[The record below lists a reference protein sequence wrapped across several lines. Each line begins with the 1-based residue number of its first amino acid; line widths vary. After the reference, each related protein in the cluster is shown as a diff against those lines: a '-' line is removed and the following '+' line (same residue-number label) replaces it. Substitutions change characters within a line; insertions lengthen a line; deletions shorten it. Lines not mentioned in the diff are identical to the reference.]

1 MMRRL
6 PFPPAASLSA
16 TDVAVT
22 LSEKIIILK
31 YRFMRKITYFLS
43 LCLLLLMGSTTALA
57 DDYTVK
63 KLKSIEGSELT
74 SVDQIQDGKTYV
86 LMFTYRGVY
95 LQYNVLN
102 GNWNGANTLS
112 PDNKNSS
119 LAVVTFHQKK
129 VDGDENTYYT
139 LEAADG
145 YYFKNYSQ
153 GGQLGI
159 EASESP
165 ALFQVVSGGT
175 ETQGGAGNG
184 KTFFFIKPKDGTDMT
199 YMTLNT
205 SNVAIGFGKYG
216 YAQVALI
223 PVTTEGTVTNYE
235 VTFAL
240 KEGENTLSTSTSR
253 AWEGETADVS
263 AINNYS
269 TALFDLT
276 PNYVNTTVT
285 STNKNFTCTLTP
297 KADAPVVLSS
307 ADSRKWYSL
316 QTRKTQYNEG
326 QLVADG
332 NNVKCHG
339 AGFNVT
345 DIASYEQF
353 ENGLWSFEQSGGGV
367 KIYNKGKKQYLK
379 STGNAETNRVTFDAS
394 GTVFYMGSV
403 SNGTFNLNTGNAD
416 SYVGSHNDAV
426 VYLGGWKGQYIS
438 VWTDAKDHNSYKDP
452 GSTFTP
458 TSVDN
463 ADILAIG
470 KAAFGKTTP
479 ERSYT
484 ENGVLKKGC
493 YDAAA
498 KASVSEATTFAE
510 METRVKAAAA
520 NVSPEEG
527 AYYLIRNVNKG
538 GYGTET
544 ENYKKYLTTAEIT
557 CDTNGDVQASV
568 NGDLG
573 IKRLRGTS
581 AFVPRLWQFKK
592 TADGKYNLLNA
603 NTNSYVNVASML
615 TKDNQDQKDAYTIYT
630 TEDAF
635 GDGYNATNDSTTMFV
650 MSSSKSTGY
659 KLLNAANGY
668 NYDTFEG
675 VGTWYG
681 NADAGNYWQFIKVTE
696 VPLTIA
702 ANDYTTLCLP
712 FNVKLPENSAVKA
725 YYASAAA
732 GEVLKLEEITNG
744 IIPANE
750 GVILHN
756 TSEAEA
762 ANISL
767 AITTDEATLTTN
779 KLKGVTAK
787 REGYTKLNN
796 YVLAAKNGATAF
808 YKANFTAITANK
820 AYLPVANVQGV
831 QGVMMAFSFGDEVTG
846 IDNVNAA
853 APAAKKYYDLQGR
866 RVLYPA
872 KGIFVT
878 EDGQKVLFK

>member
-1 MMRRL
+1 
-6 PFPPAASLSA
+6 
-16 TDVAVT
+16 
-22 LSEKIIILK
+22 
-31 YRFMRKITYFLS
+31 MRKITYFLS

-63 KLKSIEGSELT
+63 KLKSIDESELT
-74 SVDQIQDGKTYV
+74 SVDQIKDGQKYV

-102 GNWNGANTLS
+102 GNWNGVNTLS
-112 PDNKNSS
+112 PDDNNSS
-119 LAVVTFHQKK
+119 LAVVTFHQKT
-129 VDGDENTYYT
+129 VEDDENTYYT
-139 LEAADG
+139 LEAANG
-145 YYFKNYSQ
+145 YYFKSYNQSDK
-153 GGQLGI
+153 LGI

-165 ALFQVVSGGT
+165 VLFQVVSGGT

-184 KTFFFIKPKDGTDMT
+184 KTFFYIKPKDGTEMT

-205 SNVAIGFGKYG
+205 TNVAIGYG
-216 YAQVALI
+216 NYGFAHVALI

-276 PNYVNTTVT
+276 HSYDNTTVS

-297 KADAPVVLSS
+297 KSNTPIELSS
-307 ADSRKWYSL
+307 ASNRKWYSL
-316 QTRKTQYNEG
+316 QTRKTQYDAG

-332 NNVKCHG
+332 DAVKCHG
-339 AGFNVT
+339 AGFNAT

-367 KIYNKGKKQYLK
+367 KIFNKGKQQYLK
-379 STGNAETNRVTFDAS
+379 STGNKEANRVTFDAS

-403 SNGTFNLNTGNAD
+403 SNGTFNLNTGNAN
-416 SYVGSHNDAV
+416 SYVGSHNSSV
-426 VYLGGWKGQYIS
+426 FYLGGWKGQYLS
-438 VWTDAKDHNSYKDP
+438 VWTDAPSYKDP

-463 ADILAIG
+463 AEILAIG
-470 KAAFGKTTP
+470 SAAFGKTTP

-484 ENGVLKKGC
+484 EDGVLKKGC
-493 YDAAA
+493 YDADA
-498 KASVSEATTFAE
+498 KALVSAATTFAE
-510 METRVKAAAA
+510 METRVNAAAA

-557 CDTNGDVQASV
+557 CDTNGDVQSSV

-603 NTNSYVNVASML
+603 NTNSYVSVASML

-650 MSSSKSTGY
+650 MSSSNSEGY

-668 NYDTFEG
+668 NDDTFEG

-681 NADAGNYWQFIKVTE
+681 NTDAGNYWQFIKVTG
-696 VPLTIA
+696 VPLNIA

-732 GEVLKLEEITNG
+732 GSVLKLEEITG
-744 IIPANE
+744 DIIPANQ
-750 GVILHN
+750 GVILQN
-756 TSEAEA
+756 TNESEA
-762 ANISL
+762 ANINL
-767 AITTDEATLTTN
+767 AITTDEVTTLTGN
-779 KLKGVTAK
+779 KLEGVTAK
-787 REGYTKLNN
+787 RAGYTAGTN
-796 YVLAAKNGATAF
+796 YVLAEKNGKVGF
-808 YKANFTAITANK
+808 YVANFTTIVANK
-820 AYLPVANVQGV
+820 AYLPQTNIQNA

-853 APAAKKYYDLQGR
+853 TATAKKYYDLQGR

-878 EDGQKVLFK
+878 EDGQKVLLK

>member
-1 MMRRL
+1 
-6 PFPPAASLSA
+6 
-16 TDVAVT
+16 
-22 LSEKIIILK
+22 
-31 YRFMRKITYFLS
+31 MRKITYFLS

-63 KLKSIEGSELT
+63 KLKSIDESELK
-74 SVDQIQDGKTYV
+74 SVDQIQDGQTYV

-139 LEAADG
+139 LEAANG
-145 YYFKNYSQ
+145 YYFKSYNQSDK
-153 GGQLGI
+153 LGI

-165 ALFQVVSGGT
+165 VLFQVVSGGT

-184 KTFFFIKPKDGTDMT
+184 KTYFFIKPKDGTDKT

-235 VTFAL
+235 VTSSL
-240 KEGENTLSTSTSR
+240 KEGENTLFTSTSR
-253 AWEGETADVS
+253 AWEGETVDVS

-276 PNYVNTTVT
+276 HSYENTTVS

-297 KADAPVVLSS
+297 KENAPIKLSS
-307 ADSRKWYSL
+307 ASNRKWYSL
-316 QTRKTQYNEG
+316 QTRKSVYDAG

-332 NNVKCHG
+332 DAVKCHE
-339 AGFNVT
+339 AGFNT
-345 DIASYEQF
+345 TAIASYEQF

-367 KIYNKGKKQYLK
+367 KIFNKGKRQYLK
-379 STGNAETNRVTFDAS
+379 STGNTEANRVTFDAS
-394 GTVFYMGSV
+394 GDATGTVFYMGSV
-403 SNGTFNLNTGNAD
+403 SDGTFNLNTGNAD
-416 SYVGSHNDAV
+416 SYVGSHNSSV
-426 VYLGGWKGQYIS
+426 STVNGWMGQYIS
-438 VWTDAKDHNSYKDP
+438 VWTDAWYHNSYKDP

-463 ADILAIG
+463 AEILAIG
-470 KAAFGKTTP
+470 SAAFGKTTP

-498 KASVSEATTFAE
+498 KASVSAATTFAE
-510 METRVKAAAA
+510 METSVNAAAA

-527 AYYLIRNVNKG
+527 AYYLIRNVSKG

-573 IKRLRGTS
+573 IKRLGGTS

-650 MSSSKSTGY
+650 MFSSKSTGY

-668 NYDTFEG
+668 NFDTFEG
-675 VGTWYG
+675 VGTWYS

-712 FNVKLPENSAVKA
+712 FNVKLPENSTVKA

-732 GEVLKLEEITNG
+732 GDVLKLTEITG

-750 GVILHN
+750 GVILQN
-756 TSEAEA
+756 TDAAEA
-762 ANISL
+762 VINL
-767 AITTDEATLTTN
+767 TITTDEATLN
-779 KLKGVTAK
+779 GNRLEGVTAK
-787 REGYTKLNN
+787 REGYTALNN
-796 YVLAAKNGATAF
+796 YVLAAKNGTTGF
-808 YKANFTAITANK
+808 YKAKFTAITANK
-820 AYLPVANVQGV
+820 AYLPVANVQNA

-846 IDNVNAA
+846 IDNVNTA

>member
-1 MMRRL
+1 
-6 PFPPAASLSA
+6 
-16 TDVAVT
+16 
-22 LSEKIIILK
+22 
-31 YRFMRKITYFLS
+31 MRKITYFLS

-63 KLKSIEGSELT
+63 KLKSIDESELT
-74 SVDQIQDGKTYV
+74 SVDQIQDGQTYV

-95 LQYNVLN
+95 LQYNALN
-102 GNWNGANTLS
+102 GNWNGINTLS
-112 PDNKNSS
+112 PDDNNSS
-119 LAVVTFHQKK
+119 LAVITFHKK
-129 VDGDENTYYT
+129 IVEGDDNTYYT
-139 LEAADG
+139 LEAANG

-153 GGQLGI
+153 SGQLGI

-175 ETQGGAGNG
+175 ENAPAAAGNG
-184 KTFFFIKPKDGTDMT
+184 KGKSIFFIKPKDGTDMT
-199 YMTLNT
+199 YLTLNT
-205 SNVAIGFGKYG
+205 TNVAIGYGKYG
-216 YAQVALI
+216 FADVALI

-235 VTFAL
+235 VTFSL
-240 KEGENTLSTSTSR
+240 KEGDNTLFTTTRR
-253 AWEGETADVS
+253 AWEGETADVP
-263 AINNYS
+263 AIIKYS

-276 PNYVNTTVT
+276 HSYQNTTVS
-285 STNKNFTCTLTP
+285 STNKNFICTLTP

-316 QTRKTQYNEG
+316 QTRKTQYNAG

-332 NNVKCHG
+332 DAVKCHD
-339 AGFNVT
+339 AGFNAT

-367 KIYNKGKKQYLK
+367 KIFNKGKRQYLK
-379 STGNAETNRVTFDAS
+379 STGGDTGNKATFDAT
-394 GTVFYMGSV
+394 GTVYYMGSE
-403 SNGTFNLNTGNAD
+403 SDGTFNLNLGTVN
-416 SYVGSHNDAV
+416 SYVGSHNDGSAAT
-426 VYLGGWKGQYIS
+426 GWKGKYLS
-438 VWTDAKDHNSYKDP
+438 AWTHASSHNDP

-463 ADILAIG
+463 AEILAIG
-470 KAAFGKTTP
+470 SAAFGKTTP

-498 KASVSEATTFAE
+498 KASVSAATTFAE
-510 METRVKAAAA
+510 METSVNAAAA

-573 IKRLRGTS
+573 IKRLGGTS

-615 TKDNQDQKDAYTIYT
+615 TKDDQDQKDAYTIYT

-635 GDGYNATNDSTTMFV
+635 GGGYNATNDSTTMFV
-650 MSSSKSTGY
+650 MSSLNSNGY
-659 KLLNAANGY
+659 KFLNAANGY
-668 NYDTFEG
+668 NDDTYEG
-675 VGTWYG
+675 VATWYD
-681 NADAGNYWQFIKVTE
+681 NTDAGNYWQFIKVTD
-696 VPLTIA
+696 VPLNIA

-712 FNVKLPENSAVKA
+712 FNVKLPENSTVKA

-732 GEVLKLEEITNG
+732 EKVLKLTEITDG
-744 IIPANE
+744 IIPAKE

-756 TSEAEA
+756 TGDAEA
-762 ANISL
+762 TINL
-767 AITTDEATLTTN
+767 TITTDGATSLDGN
-779 KLKGVTAK
+779 KLEGVTAK
-787 REGYTKLNN
+787 REGYTALSN
-796 YVLAAKNGATAF
+796 YVLADKNGIGF
-808 YKANFTAITANK
+808 YKAKFTAIAANK
-820 AYLPVANVQGV
+820 AYLPSENITNA

>member
-1 MMRRL
+1 
-6 PFPPAASLSA
+6 
-16 TDVAVT
+16 
-22 LSEKIIILK
+22 
-31 YRFMRKITYFLS
+31 MRKITYFLS

-63 KLKSIEGSELT
+63 KLKSIDGSELT
-74 SVDQIQDGKTYV
+74 SVDQIKNGQTYV
-86 LMFTYRGVY
+86 LLFTYRGVY

-139 LEAADG
+139 LEAANG
-145 YYFKNYSQ
+145 YYFKNYTQS
-153 GGQLGI
+153 GQLGI

-165 ALFQVVSGGT
+165 VLFQVVSGGT

-184 KTFFFIKPKDGTDMT
+184 KTFFYIKPKDGTEMT

-205 SNVAIGFGKYG
+205 SDVAIGFGNYG
-216 YAQVALI
+216 FAHVALI

-276 PNYVNTTVT
+276 HSYENTTVS
-285 STNKNFTCTLTP
+285 STNKNFSCTLTP
-297 KADAPVVLSS
+297 KSNTPIELSS
-307 ADSRKWYSL
+307 ANNRKWYSL
-316 QTRKTQYNEG
+316 QTRKSVYDAG

-332 NNVKCHG
+332 DAVKCHG
-339 AGFNVT
+339 AGFNAT
-345 DIASYEQF
+345 EIASYEQF

-367 KIYNKGKKQYLK
+367 KIYNKGKQQYLN
-379 STGNAETNRVTFDAS
+379 SPGPNTGDKATFDAT
-394 GTVFYMGSV
+394 GTVYYMGSE
-403 SNGTFNLNTGNAD
+403 SDGTFNLNTGTVN
-416 SYVGSHNDAV
+416 SYVGSHNSSV
-426 VYLGGWKGQYIS
+426 EISNRKYTGQYLS
-438 VWTDAKDHNSYKDP
+438 AWKDVSSHNDP

-458 TSVDN
+458 TSVE
-463 ADILAIG
+463 DILAIG
-470 KAAFGKTTP
+470 RAAFGKTP

-510 METRVKAAAA
+510 METSVNAAAA

-527 AYYLIRNVNKG
+527 VYYLIRNVNKG
-538 GYGTET
+538 AYGTNEGK
-544 ENYKKYLTTAEIT
+544 KKYLTTAEIT
-557 CDTNGDVQASV
+557 CDTNGNVQASV
-568 NGDLG
+568 NTVDGQTNLG
-573 IKRLRGTS
+573 IKRLGGTS

-592 TADGKYNLLNA
+592 TEDGKYNLLNA

-615 TKDNQDQKDAYTIYT
+615 TKDNQSQKDDYAIYT
-630 TEDAF
+630 TENAF
-635 GDGYNATNDSTTMFV
+635 GDGYDATNDKTTMFV
-650 MSSSKSTGY
+650 ISSSHSTGY
-659 KLLNAANGY
+659 KFLNAANGY
-668 NYDTFEG
+668 QQDTYEG
-675 VGTWYG
+675 VGTWYD
-681 NADAGNYWQFIKVTE
+681 NTDAGNYWQFIKVTE

-712 FNVKLPENSAVKA
+712 FNVKLPEGSAVKA

-732 GEVLKLEEITNG
+732 GDVLMLKEITG
-744 IIPANE
+744 DIIPAKQ
-750 GVILHN
+750 GVILQN
-756 TSEAEA
+756 TGAADAAINLTITAE
-762 ANISL
+762 
-767 AITTDEATLTTN
+767 EATLTDN
-779 KLKGVTAK
+779 KLEGVTAK
-787 REGYTKLNN
+787 REGYDALSN
-796 YVLAAKNGATAF
+796 YVLADKNDITGF
-808 YKANFTAITANK
+808 YKAKFTAIAANK
-820 AYLPVANVQGV
+820 AYLPVANVQNA

>member
-1 MMRRL
+1 
-6 PFPPAASLSA
+6 
-16 TDVAVT
+16 
-22 LSEKIIILK
+22 
-31 YRFMRKITYFLS
+31 MRKITYFLS

-63 KLKSIEGSELT
+63 KLKSIDESELK
-74 SVDQIQDGKTYV
+74 SVDQIRDGQKYV

-102 GNWNGANTLS
+102 GNWSGVNTLS
-112 PDNKNSS
+112 PDDKNSS

-139 LEAADG
+139 LEAANG
-145 YYFKNYSQ
+145 YYFKSYNQSDK
-153 GGQLGI
+153 LGI

-165 ALFQVVSGGT
+165 TLFQVVSGGT
-175 ETQGGAGNG
+175 ATQAGAGNG
-184 KTFFFIKPKDGTDMT
+184 KTYFFIKPKDGTDMT

-205 SNVAIGFGKYG
+205 TNVAIGFGKYG

-240 KEGENTLSTSTSR
+240 KEGDNTLSTSTSR

-276 PNYVNTTVT
+276 HSYENTTVS

-297 KADAPVVLSS
+297 KSNTPIELSS
-307 ADSRKWYSL
+307 ASNRKWYSL

-339 AGFNVT
+339 AGFNAT
-345 DIASYEQF
+345 NIASYEQF

-367 KIYNKGKKQYLK
+367 KIFNKGKRQYLN
-379 STGNAETNRVTFDAS
+379 SPGPNTGDKATFDAT
-394 GTVFYMGSV
+394 GTVYYMGSE
-403 SNGTFNLNTGNAD
+403 SDGTFNLNTGTVN
-416 SYVGSHNDAV
+416 SYVGSHNGSV
-426 VYLGGWKGQYIS
+426 FYLGGWKGQYLS
-438 VWTDAKDHNSYKDP
+438 AWTDASSHNDP

-458 TSVDN
+458 TSVD
-463 ADILAIG
+463 DTEILAIG
-470 KAAFGKTTP
+470 IAAFGKTTP

-493 YDAAA
+493 YDADA
-498 KASVSEATTFAE
+498 KALVSAATTFAE
-510 METRVKAAAA
+510 MEKRVNAAAA

-527 AYYLIRNVNKG
+527 VYYLIRNVNKG

-557 CDTNGDVQASV
+557 CDANGDVQSSV

-573 IKRLRGTS
+573 IKRLGGTS

-592 TADGKYNLLNA
+592 TEDGKYNLLNA

-615 TKDNQDQKDAYTIYT
+615 TKDNQSQKDDYAIYT
-630 TEDAF
+630 TENEF
-635 GDGYNATNDSTTMFV
+635 GDGYDATNDKTTMFV
-650 MSSSKSTGY
+650 ISSSHSTGY
-659 KLLNAANGY
+659 KFLNAANGY
-668 NYDTFEG
+668 RQDTYEG
-675 VGTWYG
+675 VGTWYD
-681 NADAGNYWQFIKVTE
+681 NTDAGNYWQFIKVTE
-696 VPLTIA
+696 IPLTIA

-712 FNVKLPENSAVKA
+712 FNVKLPEVSAVKA
-725 YYASAAA
+725 YYASQAA
-732 GEVLKLEEITNG
+732 GSVLKLEEITNG
-744 IIPANE
+744 VIPANQ
-750 GVILHN
+750 GVILQN
-756 TSEAEA
+756 TDAVE
-762 ANISL
+762 ANINL
-767 AITTDEATLTTN
+767 AITTDEVTTLTGN
-779 KLKGVTAK
+779 KLEGVTAK
-787 REGYTKLNN
+787 RAGYIAGTN
-796 YVLAAKNGATAF
+796 YVLAEKNGKVGF
-808 YKANFTAITANK
+808 YKANFTTIVANK
-820 AYLPVANVQGV
+820 AYLPQSKVQNA

-853 APAAKKYYDLQGR
+853 TATAKKYYDLQGR

-878 EDGQKVLFK
+878 EDGQKVLLK

>member
-1 MMRRL
+1 
-6 PFPPAASLSA
+6 
-16 TDVAVT
+16 
-22 LSEKIIILK
+22 
-31 YRFMRKITYFLS
+31 MRKITYFLS

-63 KLKSIEGSELT
+63 KLKSIDESELK
-74 SVDQIQDGKTYV
+74 SVDQIQDDQKYV

-102 GNWNGANTLS
+102 GNWSGVNTLS
-112 PDNKNSS
+112 PDDKNSS

-139 LEAADG
+139 LEAANG
-145 YYFKNYSQ
+145 YYFKSYNQSDK
-153 GGQLGI
+153 LGI

-165 ALFQVVSGGT
+165 TLFQVVSGGT
-175 ETQGGAGNG
+175 ATQAGAGNG
-184 KTFFFIKPKDGTDMT
+184 KTYFFIKPKDGTDMT

-205 SNVAIGFGKYG
+205 TNVAIGFGKYG

-276 PNYVNTTVT
+276 QNYDNSTVS

-297 KADAPVVLSS
+297 KENAPIELSS
-307 ADSRKWYSL
+307 ASNRKWYSL
-316 QTRKTQYNEG
+316 QTRKSVYDEG

-332 NNVKCHG
+332 DKVKCHG
-339 AGFNVT
+339 AGFNAT

-367 KIYNKGKKQYLK
+367 KIYNKGKQQYLK
-379 STGNAETNRVTFDAS
+379 STGKTETDRVTFDAS

-416 SYVGSHNDAV
+416 SYVGSHNGGSQAT
-426 VYLGGWKGQYIS
+426 GWKGLYIS

-463 ADILAIG
+463 GTILAIG
-470 KAAFGKTTP
+470 KTAFSKTP

-493 YDAAA
+493 YDADA
-498 KASVSEATTFAE
+498 KALVSAATTFAE
-510 METRVKAAAA
+510 METRVNAAAA

-538 GYGTET
+538 DYGTET

-557 CDTNGDVQASV
+557 CDTNGDVQSSV

-573 IKRLRGTS
+573 IKRLGGTS

-635 GDGYNATNDSTTMFV
+635 GDGYNATNDNTTMFV
-650 MSSSKSTGY
+650 MSSSNSTGY
-659 KLLNAANGY
+659 KFLNAANGY
-668 NYDTFEG
+668 NSDTYEG

-681 NADAGNYWQFIKVTE
+681 NADAGNYWQLIKVTT

-732 GEVLKLEEITNG
+732 GNVLKLTEITG
-744 IIPANE
+744 IIPANQ
-750 GVILHN
+750 GVILQN
-756 TSEAEA
+756 TNKSEV
-762 ANISL
+762 ANINL
-767 AITTDEATLTTN
+767 AITPEEATLTGGN
-779 KLKGVTAK
+779 QLRGVTAK
-787 REGYTKLNN
+787 REGYDVKSN
-796 YVLAAKNGATAF
+796 YVLADGNKGIGF
-808 YKANFTAITANK
+808 YKANFTSIAANK
-820 AYLPVANVQGV
+820 AYLPVANVQNA

>member
-1 MMRRL
+1 
-6 PFPPAASLSA
+6 
-16 TDVAVT
+16 
-22 LSEKIIILK
+22 
-31 YRFMRKITYFLS
+31 MRKITYFLS
-43 LCLLLLMGSTTALA
+43 LCLLLIMGSTTALA

-63 KLKSIEGSELT
+63 KLKSIDESELK
-74 SVDQIQDGKTYV
+74 SVDQIQDGHTYV

-102 GNWNGANTLS
+102 GNWSGVNTLS
-112 PDNKNSS
+112 PDDKNSS

-145 YYFKNYSQ
+145 YYFKSYNQSNK
-153 GGQLGI
+153 LGI

-165 ALFQVVSGGT
+165 TLFQVVSGGT
-175 ETQGGAGNG
+175 ATQAGAGNG
-184 KTFFFIKPKDGTDMT
+184 KTYFFIKPKDGTDMT

-205 SNVAIGFGKYG
+205 TNVAIGFGKYG

-223 PVTTEGTVTNYE
+223 PVTTDGTVTNYE

-240 KEGENTLSTSTSR
+240 KEGDNTLSTSTSR

-276 PNYVNTTVT
+276 HSYENTTVS

-297 KADAPVVLSS
+297 KSNTPIELSS
-307 ADSRKWYSL
+307 ASNRKWYSL

-339 AGFNVT
+339 AGFNT
-345 DIASYEQF
+345 TNIASYEQF

-367 KIYNKGKKQYLK
+367 KIFNKGKRQYLNSPGPNTDDK
-379 STGNAETNRVTFDAS
+379 ATFDAT
-394 GTVFYMGSV
+394 GTVYYMGSE
-403 SNGTFNLNTGNAD
+403 SDGTFNLNTGTVN
-416 SYVGSHNDAV
+416 SYVGSHNGSV
-426 VYLGGWKGQYIS
+426 FYLGGWKGQYLS
-438 VWTDAKDHNSYKDP
+438 AWTDVSSHNDP

-463 ADILAIG
+463 AGILAIG
-470 KAAFGKTTP
+470 SAAFSKTTP

-484 ENGVLKKGC
+484 ENGVLNKGC
-493 YDAAA
+493 YDADA
-498 KASVSEATTFAE
+498 KALVSAATTFAE
-510 METRVKAAAA
+510 MEKRVNAAAA

-527 AYYLIRNVNKG
+527 VYYLIRNVNKG
-538 GYGTET
+538 DYGTET

-573 IKRLRGTS
+573 IKRLGGTS

-592 TADGKYNLLNA
+592 TVDGKYNLLNV

-615 TKDNQDQKDAYTIYT
+615 TKDNQGQKDAYEIYT
-630 TEDAF
+630 TENTF
-635 GDGYNATNDSTTMFV
+635 GDGYDATNDKTTMFV
-650 MSSSKSTGY
+650 ISSSHSTGY
-659 KLLNAANGY
+659 KFLNAANGY
-668 NYDTFEG
+668 RQDTFEG
-675 VGTWYG
+675 VGTWYD
-681 NADAGNYWQFIKVTE
+681 NTDAGNYWQFIKVTE

-712 FNVKLPENSAVKA
+712 FNVQLPEGSAVKA

-732 GEVLKLEEITNG
+732 GDVLKLTEITG
-744 IIPANE
+744 IIPANQ
-750 GVILHN
+750 GVILQN
-756 TSEAEA
+756 TGAAEA
-762 ANISL
+762 AINL
-767 AITTDEATLTTN
+767 TITTDEATTLDGN
-779 KLKGVTAK
+779 RLEGVTAK
-787 REGYTKLNN
+787 REGYAVKSN
-796 YVLAAKNGATAF
+796 YVLADGKKGIGF

-820 AYLPVANVQGV
+820 AYLPVTNVQNA

-846 IDNVNAA
+846 IDNVNVA

>member
-1 MMRRL
+1 
-6 PFPPAASLSA
+6 
-16 TDVAVT
+16 
-22 LSEKIIILK
+22 
-31 YRFMRKITYFLS
+31 MRKITYFLS

-63 KLKSIEGSELT
+63 KLKSIDESELK
-74 SVDQIQDGKTYV
+74 SVDQIQDGQKYV

-102 GNWNGANTLS
+102 GNWSGVNTLS
-112 PDNKNSS
+112 PDDKNSS

-139 LEAADG
+139 LEAANG
-145 YYFKNYSQ
+145 YYFKSYNQSDK
-153 GGQLGI
+153 LGI

-165 ALFQVVSGGT
+165 TLFQVVSGGT
-175 ETQGGAGNG
+175 ATQAGAGNG
-184 KTFFFIKPKDGTDMT
+184 KTYFFIKPKDGTDMT
-199 YMTLNT
+199 YMTLNPT
-205 SNVAIGFGKYG
+205 NVAIGFGKYG

-240 KEGENTLSTSTSR
+240 KEGDNTLSTSTSR

-276 PNYVNTTVT
+276 HSYENTTVS
-285 STNKNFTCTLTP
+285 STNKNFICTLTP
-297 KADAPVVLSS
+297 KSNTPIELSS
-307 ADSRKWYSL
+307 ASNRKWYSL

-332 NNVKCHG
+332 DAVKCHG
-339 AGFNVT
+339 AGFNAA

-367 KIYNKGKKQYLK
+367 KIFNKGKQQYLK
-379 STGNAETNRVTFDAS
+379 STGNKETNRVTFDAS
-394 GTVFYMGSV
+394 GDATGTVFYMGSV
-403 SNGTFNLNTGNAD
+403 SDGTFNLNTGNAD
-416 SYVGSHNDAV
+416 SYVGSHNSSV
-426 VYLGGWKGQYIS
+426 STVNGWMGQYIS
-438 VWTDAKDHNSYKDP
+438 VWTDAQYHNSYKDP

-458 TSVDN
+458 TPVDN
-463 ADILAIG
+463 VDILAIG
-470 KAAFGKTTP
+470 SAAFGKTP

-498 KASVSEATTFAE
+498 KASVSAATTFAD
-510 METRVKAAAA
+510 METSVNAASA

-573 IKRLRGTS
+573 IKRLGGTS
-581 AFVPRLWQFKK
+581 AFVPRLWKFEK
-592 TADGKYNLLNA
+592 TEDGKYNLLNV

-615 TKDNQDQKDAYTIYT
+615 TKDNQGQKDAYEIYT
-630 TEDAF
+630 TEDVF
-635 GDGYNATNDSTTMFV
+635 GGGYNATNDNTTMFV

-668 NYDTFEG
+668 NYDTYEG
-675 VGTWYG
+675 VATWYG
-681 NADAGNYWQFIKVTE
+681 NTDAGNYWQLIKVTT

-712 FNVKLPENSAVKA
+712 FNVKLPENSTVKA

-732 GEVLKLEEITNG
+732 GEVLRLTEITGG

-750 GVILHN
+750 GVILQN
-756 TSEAEA
+756 TGDADA
-762 ANISL
+762 AINL
-767 AITTDEATLTTN
+767 TITTDEATLDGN
-779 KLKGVTAK
+779 KLVGVTAK
-787 REGYTKLNN
+787 REGYAVKSN
-796 YVLAAKNGATAF
+796 YVLADGNKGIGF
-808 YKANFTAITANK
+808 YKANFTEIPANK
-820 AYLPVANVQGV
+820 AYLPSENITNV

-853 APAAKKYYDLQGR
+853 EAAAKKYYDLQGR

>member
-1 MMRRL
+1 
-6 PFPPAASLSA
+6 
-16 TDVAVT
+16 
-22 LSEKIIILK
+22 
-31 YRFMRKITYFLS
+31 MRKITYFLS
-43 LCLLLLMGSTTALA
+43 LCLLLIMGSTTALA

-102 GNWNGANTLS
+102 GIWNGINTLS
-112 PDNKNSS
+112 PDDNNSS
-119 LAVVTFHQKK
+119 LAVVTFHQQT
-129 VDGDENTYYT
+129 VEGDENTYYT
-139 LEAADG
+139 LEAANG

-153 GGQLGI
+153 SGQLGI

-165 ALFQVVSGGT
+165 VLFQVVSGGT

-184 KTFFFIKPKDGTDMT
+184 KTFFYIKPKDGTEMT

-205 SNVAIGFGKYG
+205 TNVAIGYG
-216 YAQVALI
+216 NYGFAHVALI

-276 PNYVNTTVT
+276 HSYDNTTVS
-285 STNKNFTCTLTP
+285 STNKNFSCTLTP
-297 KADAPVVLSS
+297 KSNTPIELSS
-307 ADSRKWYSL
+307 ANNRKWYSL

-339 AGFNVT
+339 AGFNAT

-367 KIYNKGKKQYLK
+367 KIFNKGKRQYLN
-379 STGNAETNRVTFDAS
+379 SPGPNTGDKATFDAT
-394 GTVFYMGSV
+394 GTVYYMGSE
-403 SNGTFNLNTGNAD
+403 SDGTFNLNLGSAN
-416 SYVGSHNDAV
+416 SYVGSHSDGSAAT
-426 VYLGGWKGQYIS
+426 GWKGKYLS
-438 VWTDAKDHNSYKDP
+438 AWKDASSHNDP

-458 TSVDN
+458 TSVE
-463 ADILAIG
+463 DILTIG
-470 KAAFGKTTP
+470 SAAFGKTTP

-484 ENGVLKKGC
+484 EDGVLNKGC

-498 KASVSEATTFAE
+498 KASVNAATTFAE
-510 METRVKAAAA
+510 METRVNAAAA

-557 CDTNGDVQASV
+557 CDANGDVQASV
-568 NGDLG
+568 DGQSIGLG
-573 IKRLRGTS
+573 IKRLGGTS

-615 TKDNQDQKDAYTIYT
+615 TKDNQDQKDAYEIYT
-630 TEDAF
+630 TDDAF
-635 GDGYNATNDSTTMFV
+635 GSGYNATNDNTTMFV

-659 KLLNAANGY
+659 KLLNADKGY
-668 NYDTFEG
+668 NYDTYEG
-675 VGTWYG
+675 VATWYD
-681 NADAGNYWQFIKVTE
+681 NKDAGNYWQFIKVTE

-725 YYASAAA
+725 YYASHAS
-732 GEVLKLEEITNG
+732 GSVLKLEEITNG
-744 IIPANE
+744 VIPANQ
-750 GVILHN
+750 GVILQN
-756 TSEAEA
+756 TNMSEV
-762 ANISL
+762 ANINL
-767 AITTDEATLTTN
+767 TIKPEETTTLIGN
-779 KLKGVTAK
+779 QLVGVTAK
-787 REGYTKLNN
+787 REGYTAKQN
-796 YVLAAKNGATAF
+796 YVLANGNKGIGF
-808 YKANFTAITANK
+808 YKANFTAVTANK
-820 AYLPVANVQGV
+820 AYLPVANVQNA

>member
-1 MMRRL
+1 
-6 PFPPAASLSA
+6 
-16 TDVAVT
+16 
-22 LSEKIIILK
+22 
-31 YRFMRKITYFLS
+31 MRKITYFLS

-63 KLKSIEGSELT
+63 KLKSIDESELK
-74 SVDQIQDGKTYV
+74 SVDQIQDGQKYV

-102 GNWNGANTLS
+102 GNWSGVNTLS
-112 PDNKNSS
+112 PDDKNSS

-139 LEAADG
+139 LEAANG
-145 YYFKNYSQ
+145 YYFKSYNQSDK
-153 GGQLGI
+153 LGI

-165 ALFQVVSGGT
+165 TLFQVVSGGT
-175 ETQGGAGNG
+175 ATQAGAGNG
-184 KTFFFIKPKDGTDMT
+184 KTYFFIKPKDGTDMT

-205 SNVAIGFGKYG
+205 TNVAIGFGKYG

-276 PNYVNTTVT
+276 QNYDNSTVS

-297 KADAPVVLSS
+297 KENAPIELSS
-307 ADSRKWYSL
+307 ASNRKWYSL
-316 QTRKTQYNEG
+316 QTRKSVYDEG

-332 NNVKCHG
+332 DKVKCHG
-339 AGFNVT
+339 AGFNAT

-367 KIYNKGKKQYLK
+367 KIYNKGKQQYLN
-379 STGNAETNRVTFDAS
+379 SPGPNTGDKATFDAI
-394 GTVFYMGSV
+394 GTVYYMGSE
-403 SNGTFNLNTGNAD
+403 SDGTFNLNLGSAN
-416 SYVGSHNDAV
+416 SYVGSHN
-426 VYLGGWKGQYIS
+426 GGSEETGWKGKYLS
-438 VWTDAKDHNSYKDP
+438 AWTHASSHNDP

-458 TSVDN
+458 TSVE
-463 ADILAIG
+463 DILTIG
-470 KAAFGKTTP
+470 SAAFGKTTP

-484 ENGVLKKGC
+484 EKGALKKGC
-493 YDAAA
+493 YDADA
-498 KASVSEATTFAE
+498 KALVRAATSFAD
-510 METRVKAAAA
+510 METRVNAAAA

-557 CDTNGDVQASV
+557 CDANGDVQASV
-568 NGDLG
+568 DGQSIGLG
-573 IKRLRGTS
+573 IKRLGGNS
-581 AFVPRLWQFKK
+581 AFVPRLWKFEK
-592 TADGKYNLLNA
+592 TADGKYNLLNV
-603 NTNSYVNVASML
+603 NTNSYVNVATML
-615 TKDNQDQKDAYTIYT
+615 TKDNQGQKDTYEINT

-635 GDGYNATNDSTTMFV
+635 GSGYNATNDSTTMFV
-650 MSSSKSTGY
+650 MSSSNSKGY
-659 KLLNAANGY
+659 KFLNAENGY
-668 NYDTFEG
+668 SQDKFEG
-675 VGTWYG
+675 VATWYG
-681 NADAGNYWQFIKVTE
+681 NTDAGNYWQFIKVTE
-696 VPLTIA
+696 VPLIIA

-712 FNVKLPENSAVKA
+712 FNVKLPEGTAVKA
-725 YYASAAA
+725 YYASQAA
-732 GEVLKLEEITNG
+732 GSVLKLEEITDG
-744 IIPANE
+744 VIPANQ
-750 GVILHN
+750 GVILQN
-756 TSEAEA
+756 TDAAEA
-762 ANISL
+762 NINL
-767 AITTDEATLTTN
+767 AIITEEGTTLTDN
-779 KLKGVTAK
+779 KLEGVTAK
-787 REGYTKLNN
+787 RAGYAAGTN
-796 YVLAAKNGATAF
+796 YVLAEKNGKVGF
-808 YKANFTAITANK
+808 YKANFTTIVANK
-820 AYLPVANVQGV
+820 AYLPQTKVQNA

-853 APAAKKYYDLQGR
+853 TATAKKYYDLQGR

-878 EDGQKVLFK
+878 EDGQKVLLK

>member
-1 MMRRL
+1 
-6 PFPPAASLSA
+6 
-16 TDVAVT
+16 
-22 LSEKIIILK
+22 
-31 YRFMRKITYFLS
+31 MRKITYFLS

-63 KLKSIEGSELT
+63 KLKSIDESELK
-74 SVDQIQDGKTYV
+74 SVDQIQDGQKYV

-102 GNWNGANTLS
+102 GNWSGVNTLS
-112 PDNKNSS
+112 PDDKNSS

-139 LEAADG
+139 LEAANG
-145 YYFKNYSQ
+145 YYFKSYNQSDK
-153 GGQLGI
+153 LGI

-165 ALFQVVSGGT
+165 TLFQVVSGGT
-175 ETQGGAGNG
+175 ATQAGAGNG
-184 KTFFFIKPKDGTDMT
+184 KTYFFIKPKDGTDMT

-205 SNVAIGFGKYG
+205 TNVAIGFGKYG

-240 KEGENTLSTSTSR
+240 KEGDNTLSTSTSR

-276 PNYVNTTVT
+276 HSYENTTVS

-297 KADAPVVLSS
+297 KSNTPIELSS
-307 ADSRKWYSL
+307 ASNRKWYSL

-339 AGFNVT
+339 AGFNT
-345 DIASYEQF
+345 TNIASYEQF

-367 KIYNKGKKQYLK
+367 KIFNKGKRQYLN
-379 STGNAETNRVTFDAS
+379 SPGPNTGDKATFDAT
-394 GTVFYMGSV
+394 GTVYYMGSE
-403 SNGTFNLNTGNAD
+403 SDGTFNLNTGTVN
-416 SYVGSHNDAV
+416 SYVGSHNGSV
-426 VYLGGWKGQYIS
+426 FYFGGWKGQYLS
-438 VWTDAKDHNSYKDP
+438 AWTDASSHNDP

-458 TSVDN
+458 TSVDD
-463 ADILAIG
+463 AVILAIG
-470 KAAFGKTTP
+470 GAAFGKTTP

-498 KASVSEATTFAE
+498 KASVSAATTFAE
-510 METRVKAAAA
+510 METRVNAAAA

-573 IKRLRGTS
+573 IKRLGGTS
-581 AFVPRLWQFKK
+581 AFVPRLWKFEK
-592 TADGKYNLLNA
+592 TEDGKYNLLNV

-615 TKDNQDQKDAYTIYT
+615 TKDDQGQKDAYEIYT
-630 TEDAF
+630 TENTF
-635 GDGYNATNDSTTMFV
+635 GDGYDATNDKTTMFV
-650 MSSSKSTGY
+650 ISSSHSTGY
-659 KLLNAANGY
+659 KFLNAANGY
-668 NYDTFEG
+668 RQDTYEG
-675 VGTWYG
+675 VGTWYD
-681 NADAGNYWQFIKVTE
+681 NTDAGNYWQFIKVTD
-696 VPLTIA
+696 VPLNIA

-712 FNVKLPENSAVKA
+712 FNVKLLENSIVKA

-732 GEVLKLEEITNG
+732 GDVLNLTEITG

-750 GVILHN
+750 GVILQN
-756 TSEAEA
+756 TNESEA
-762 ANISL
+762 ANINL
-767 AITTDEATLTTN
+767 AITTEEATLTGN

-787 REGYTKLNN
+787 REGYTALNN
-796 YVLAAKNGATAF
+796 YVLAAKNGATGF
-808 YKANFTAITANK
+808 YKAKFTAITANK
-820 AYLPVANVQGV
+820 AYLPVANVQNA
-831 QGVMMAFSFGDEVTG
+831 QGVMMAFSFGNEVTG

>member
-1 MMRRL
+1 
-6 PFPPAASLSA
+6 
-16 TDVAVT
+16 
-22 LSEKIIILK
+22 
-31 YRFMRKITYFLS
+31 MRKITYFLS

-63 KLKSIEGSELT
+63 KLKSIGESELT
-74 SVDQIQDGKTYV
+74 SVDQIEDGKTYV

-95 LQYNVLN
+95 LQYNALN
-102 GNWNGANTLS
+102 GNWNGINTLS
-112 PDNKNSS
+112 PDDNNSS
-119 LAVVTFHQKK
+119 LAVITFHKK
-129 VDGDENTYYT
+129 TVEGDDNTYYT
-139 LEAADG
+139 LEAANG

-153 GGQLGI
+153 SGQLGI

-175 ETQGGAGNG
+175 ENAPAAAENG
-184 KTFFFIKPKDGTDMT
+184 KGKSIFFIKPKDGTDMT
-199 YMTLNT
+199 YLTLNT
-205 SNVAIGFGKYG
+205 TNVAIGYGKYG
-216 YAQVALI
+216 YADVALI

-235 VTFAL
+235 VTFSL
-240 KEGENTLSTSTSR
+240 KEGENTLFTTTRR
-253 AWEGETADVS
+253 AWEGETADVP
-263 AINNYS
+263 AIIKYS

-276 PNYVNTTVT
+276 HSYQNTTVS

-297 KADAPVVLSS
+297 KENAPIELSS
-307 ADSRKWYSL
+307 ANNRKWYSL
-316 QTRKTQYNEG
+316 QTRKKQYDAG

-332 NNVKCHG
+332 DAVKCHG
-339 AGFNVT
+339 AGFNAT

-353 ENGLWSFEQSGGGV
+353 ENGLWCFEQSGGGV
-367 KIYNKGKKQYLK
+367 KIFNKGKRQYLK
-379 STGNAETNRVTFDAS
+379 STGGDTGNKATFDAT
-394 GTVFYMGSV
+394 GTVYYMGSE
-403 SNGTFNLNTGNAD
+403 SDGTFNLNLGSAN
-416 SYVGSHNDAV
+416 SYVGSHNGGSAAT
-426 VYLGGWKGQYIS
+426 GWKGQYLS
-438 VWTDAKDHNSYKDP
+438 AWTDAKSHNDP

-458 TSVDN
+458 TSVE
-463 ADILAIG
+463 DILTIG
-470 KAAFGKTTP
+470 SAAFGKTTP

-484 ENGVLKKGC
+484 EDGVLKKGC

-498 KASVSEATTFAE
+498 KASVRAATTFAE
-510 METRVKAAAA
+510 METRVNAAAA

-568 NGDLG
+568 NGNLG
-573 IKRLRGTS
+573 IKRLGGTS
-581 AFVPRLWQFKK
+581 AFVPRLWKFEQ
-592 TADGKYNLLNA
+592 TADGKYNLLNV
-603 NTNSYVNVASML
+603 NTNSYVNVATML
-615 TKDNQDQKDAYTIYT
+615 TKDNQDQKDAYEIYT
-630 TEDAF
+630 TEYEF
-635 GDGYNATNDSTTMFV
+635 GGGYNATNDSTTMFV

-659 KLLNAANGY
+659 KFLNAENGY
-668 NYDTFEG
+668 NQDKFEG
-675 VGTWYG
+675 VATWYD
-681 NADAGNYWQFIKVTE
+681 NKDAGNYWQFIKVTE

-712 FNVKLPENSAVKA
+712 FNVRLPENSVVKA

-762 ANISL
+762 ANINL
-767 AITTDEATLTTN
+767 TITTEEATLTGN

-796 YVLAAKNGATAF
+796 YVLAAKNGATGF

>member
-1 MMRRL
+1 
-6 PFPPAASLSA
+6 
-16 TDVAVT
+16 
-22 LSEKIIILK
+22 
-31 YRFMRKITYFLS
+31 MRKITYFLS

-63 KLKSIEGSELT
+63 KLKSINDSELT
-74 SVDQIQDGKTYV
+74 SVDQIQDGQKYV

-102 GNWNGANTLS
+102 GNWSGVNTLS
-112 PDNKNSS
+112 PDDNNSS

-139 LEAADG
+139 LEAANG
-145 YYFKNYSQ
+145 YYFKSYNQSDK
-153 GGQLGI
+153 LGI

-165 ALFQVVSGGT
+165 TLFQVVSGGT
-175 ETQGGAGNG
+175 ATQAGAGNG
-184 KTFFFIKPKDGTDMT
+184 KTYFFIKPKDGTDMT

-205 SNVAIGFGKYG
+205 TNVAIGFGKYG

-276 PNYVNTTVT
+276 HSYENTTVS

-297 KADAPVVLSS
+297 KSNTPIELSS
-307 ADSRKWYSL
+307 ASNRKWYSL
-316 QTRKTQYNEG
+316 QTRITQYNEG

-339 AGFNVT
+339 AGFNT
-345 DIASYEQF
+345 TNIASYEQF

-367 KIYNKGKKQYLK
+367 KIYNKGKQQYLK
-379 STGNAETNRVTFDAS
+379 TTGNETNNQVTFDAT

-403 SNGTFNLNTGNAD
+403 STGNFNLNTGNAN
-416 SYVGSHNDAV
+416 SYVGSHNGGSQDT
-426 VYLGGWKGQYIS
+426 GWKGKYLS
-438 VWTDAKDHNSYKDP
+438 VWTHADSYKDP

-458 TSVDN
+458 TSVE
-463 ADILAIG
+463 DILTIG
-470 KAAFGKTTP
+470 SAAFGKTTP

-493 YDAAA
+493 YDDDA
-498 KASVSEATTFAE
+498 KTSVSAATTFAE
-510 METRVKAAAA
+510 METRVNAAAA

-568 NGDLG
+568 NGNLG
-573 IKRLRGTS
+573 IKRLGGTS
-581 AFVPRLWQFKK
+581 AFVPRLWKFEK
-592 TADGKYNLLNA
+592 TADGKYNLLNV
-603 NTNSYVNVASML
+603 NTNSYVNVAAML

-630 TEDAF
+630 TENAF
-635 GDGYNATNDSTTMFV
+635 GDGYNATKDNTTMFV
-650 MSSSKSTGY
+650 MSSSNSTGY
-659 KLLNAANGY
+659 KFLNAENGY
-668 NYDTFEG
+668 NQDKFEG
-675 VGTWYG
+675 VATWYD
-681 NADAGNYWQFIKVTE
+681 NTDAGNYWQFIKVTE

-712 FNVKLPENSAVKA
+712 FNVKLPENSTVKA

-732 GEVLKLEEITNG
+732 GAVLKLTEITG

-750 GVILHN
+750 GVILQN
-756 TSEAEA
+756 TNESEA
-762 ANISL
+762 ANINL
-767 AITTDEATLTTN
+767 TITTEEATLTEN

-808 YKANFTAITANK
+808 YKANFTAIAANK
-820 AYLPVANVQGV
+820 AYLPVANVQNA
-831 QGVMMAFSFGDEVTG
+831 QGVMMAFSFGNEVTG

>member
-1 MMRRL
+1 
-6 PFPPAASLSA
+6 
-16 TDVAVT
+16 
-22 LSEKIIILK
+22 
-31 YRFMRKITYFLS
+31 MRKITYFLS

-63 KLKSIEGSELT
+63 KLKSIDESELK
-74 SVDQIQDGKTYV
+74 SVDQIQDGQKYV

-102 GNWNGANTLS
+102 GNWSGVNTLS
-112 PDNKNSS
+112 PDDKNSS
-119 LAVVTFHQKK
+119 LAVITFHKK
-129 VDGDENTYYT
+129 TVDGDENTYYT
-139 LEAADG
+139 LEAANG

-153 GGQLGI
+153 SGQLGI

-165 ALFQVVSGGT
+165 TLFQVVSGGT
-175 ETQGGAGNG
+175 ATQAGAGNG
-184 KTFFFIKPKDGTDMT
+184 KTYFFIKPKDGTDMT

-205 SNVAIGFGKYG
+205 TNVAIGFGKYG

-240 KEGENTLSTSTSR
+240 KEGDNTLSTSTSR

-276 PNYVNTTVT
+276 HSYENTTVS

-297 KADAPVVLSS
+297 KSNTPIELSS
-307 ADSRKWYSL
+307 ASNRKWYSL

-339 AGFNVT
+339 AGFNT
-345 DIASYEQF
+345 TNIASYEQF

-367 KIYNKGKKQYLK
+367 KIFNKGKRQYLNSPGPNLGDK
-379 STGNAETNRVTFDAS
+379 ATFDAT
-394 GTVFYMGSV
+394 GTVYYMGSE
-403 SNGTFNLNTGNAD
+403 SDGTFNLNTGTVN
-416 SYVGSHNDAV
+416 SYVGSHNGSV
-426 VYLGGWKGQYIS
+426 FYLGGWKGQYLS
-438 VWTDAKDHNSYKDP
+438 AWTDASSHNDP

-458 TSVDN
+458 TSVD
-463 ADILAIG
+463 DTEILAIG
-470 KAAFGKTTP
+470 IAAFGKTTP

-493 YDAAA
+493 YDADA
-498 KASVSEATTFAE
+498 KALVSAATTFAE
-510 METRVKAAAA
+510 MEKRVNAAAA

-527 AYYLIRNVNKG
+527 VYYLIRNVNKG
-538 GYGTET
+538 DYGTET

-573 IKRLRGTS
+573 IKRLGGTS
-581 AFVPRLWQFKK
+581 AFVPRLWKFEK
-592 TADGKYNLLNA
+592 TEDGKYNLLNV
-603 NTNSYVNVASML
+603 NTNSYVNVANML
-615 TKDNQDQKDAYTIYT
+615 TKDNQGQKDAYEIYA
-630 TEDAF
+630 TEDVF
-635 GDGYNATNDSTTMFV
+635 GGGYNATNDNTTMFV
-650 MSSSKSTGY
+650 ISSSHSTGY
-659 KLLNAANGY
+659 KFLNAANGY
-668 NYDTFEG
+668 QQDKFEG
-675 VGTWYG
+675 VGTWYD
-681 NADAGNYWQFIKVTE
+681 NTDAGNYWQLIKVTK

-712 FNVKLPENSAVKA
+712 FNVNLPENSTVKA
-725 YYASAAA
+725 YYASDAA
-732 GEVLKLEEITNG
+732 GEVLKLKEITDG

-750 GVILHN
+750 GVILQN
-756 TSEAEA
+756 TDAAEA

-767 AITTDEATLTTN
+767 TITTAEATTLTDN
-779 KLKGVTAK
+779 KLEGVTAK
-787 REGYTKLNN
+787 REGYEALSN
-796 YVLAAKNGATAF
+796 YVLADKNGIGF
-808 YKANFTAITANK
+808 YKAKFTAIAANK

>member
-1 MMRRL
+1 
-6 PFPPAASLSA
+6 
-16 TDVAVT
+16 
-22 LSEKIIILK
+22 
-31 YRFMRKITYFLS
+31 MRKITYFLS

-63 KLKSIEGSELT
+63 KLKSIDDSELT
-74 SVDQIQDGKTYV
+74 SVDQIQDGQKCV

-102 GNWNGANTLS
+102 GNWSGVNTLS
-112 PDNKNSS
+112 PDDKNSS

-139 LEAADG
+139 LEAANG

-153 GGQLGI
+153 SGQLGI
-159 EASESP
+159 ETSESP
-165 ALFQVVSGGT
+165 TLFQVVSGGT
-175 ETQGGAGNG
+175 ATQAGAGNG
-184 KTFFFIKPKDGTDMT
+184 KTYFFIKPKDGTDMT

-205 SNVAIGFGKYG
+205 TNVAIGFGKYG

-253 AWEGETADVS
+253 AWEGETADFS

-276 PNYVNTTVT
+276 HSYENTTVS

-297 KADAPVVLSS
+297 KSNTPIELSS
-307 ADSRKWYSL
+307 ASNRKWYSL

-339 AGFNVT
+339 AGFNT
-345 DIASYEQF
+345 TNIASYEQF

-367 KIYNKGKKQYLK
+367 KIYNKGKQQYLK
-379 STGNAETNRVTFDAS
+379 TTGNETNNQVTFDAT

-403 SNGTFNLNTGNAD
+403 STGNFNLNTGNAN
-416 SYVGSHNDAV
+416 SYVGSHNGGSQDT
-426 VYLGGWKGQYIS
+426 GWKGKYLS
-438 VWTDAKDHNSYKDP
+438 VWTHADSYKDP

-458 TSVDN
+458 TSVE
-463 ADILAIG
+463 DILTIG
-470 KAAFGKTTP
+470 SAAFGKTTP

-493 YDAAA
+493 YDDDA
-498 KASVSEATTFAE
+498 KTSVSAATTFAE
-510 METRVKAAAA
+510 METRVNAAAA

-568 NGDLG
+568 NGNLG
-573 IKRLRGTS
+573 IKRLGGTS
-581 AFVPRLWQFKK
+581 AFVPRLWKFKK
-592 TADGKYNLLNA
+592 TADGKYNLLNV
-603 NTNSYVNVASML
+603 NTNSYVNVAAML

-630 TEDAF
+630 TENAF

-650 MSSSKSTGY
+650 MSSSNSTGY
-659 KLLNAANGY
+659 KFLNAENGY
-668 NYDTFEG
+668 NQDKFEG
-675 VGTWYG
+675 VATWYD
-681 NADAGNYWQFIKVTE
+681 NTDAGNYWQFIKVTE

-712 FNVKLPENSAVKA
+712 FNVKLPENSTVKA
-725 YYASAAA
+725 YYASQAA
-732 GEVLKLEEITNG
+732 GSVLKLTEITG

-756 TSEAEA
+756 TSETEA
-762 ANISL
+762 ANINL
-767 AITTDEATLTTN
+767 TITTEEATLTEN

-808 YKANFTAITANK
+808 YKANFTAIAANK
-820 AYLPVANVQGV
+820 AYLPVANVQNA

>member
-1 MMRRL
+1 
-6 PFPPAASLSA
+6 
-16 TDVAVT
+16 
-22 LSEKIIILK
+22 
-31 YRFMRKITYFLS
+31 MRKITYFLS

-74 SVDQIQDGKTYV
+74 SVDQIQDGQTYV

-102 GNWNGANTLS
+102 GNWSGVNTLS
-112 PDNKNSS
+112 PDDKNSS

-139 LEAADG
+139 LEAANG

-153 GGQLGI
+153 SGQLGI

-175 ETQGGAGNG
+175 TTQGGAGNG
-184 KTFFFIKPKDGTDMT
+184 KTYFFIKPKDGTDMT

-276 PNYVNTTVT
+276 HNYDNTTVS
-285 STNKNFTCTLTP
+285 STNKNFSCTLTP
-297 KADAPVVLSS
+297 KSNTPIELSS
-307 ADSRKWYSL
+307 ASNRKWYSL
-316 QTRKTQYNEG
+316 QTRKSVYNEG

-332 NNVKCHG
+332 DYVKCHG
-339 AGFNVT
+339 AGFNDT

-367 KIYNKGKKQYLK
+367 KIYNKGKQQYLN
-379 STGNAETNRVTFDAS
+379 SPNINTGDKATFNAT
-394 GTVFYMGSV
+394 GTVYYMGSE
-403 SNGTFNLNTGNAD
+403 SDGTFNLNLGSVN

-426 VYLGGWKGQYIS
+426 EIFNKKYTGRYLS
-438 VWTDAKDHNSYKDP
+438 AWTDVSSHNDP

-458 TSVDN
+458 TSVE
-463 ADILAIG
+463 DILTIG
-470 KAAFGKTTP
+470 SAAFGKTTP

-484 ENGVLKKGC
+484 EDGVLKKGC

-498 KASVSEATTFAE
+498 KASVSAATSFAD
-510 METRVKAAAA
+510 METRVNAAAA

-557 CDTNGDVQASV
+557 CDANGDVQASV

-592 TADGKYNLLNA
+592 TVDGKYNLLNA

-615 TKDNQDQKDAYTIYT
+615 TKDNQSQKDDYAIYT
-630 TEDAF
+630 TENEF
-635 GDGYNATNDSTTMFV
+635 GDGYDATNDKTTMFV
-650 MSSSKSTGY
+650 ISSSHSTEY
-659 KLLNAANGY
+659 KFLNAANGY
-668 NYDTFEG
+668 RQDTYEG
-675 VGTWYG
+675 VGTWYD
-681 NADAGNYWQFIKVTE
+681 NTDAGNYWQFIKVTE
-696 VPLTIA
+696 IPLTIA

-712 FNVKLPENSAVKA
+712 FNVKLPKNSAVKA
-725 YYASAAA
+725 YYASHAA
-732 GEVLKLEEITNG
+732 GSVLKLEEITGG
-744 IIPANE
+744 IIPANQ
-750 GVILHN
+750 GVILQN
-756 TSEAEA
+756 TSETEA
-762 ANISL
+762 AINL
-767 AITTDEATLTTN
+767 TITTDEATTLDGN
-779 KLKGVTAK
+779 RLEGVTAK
-787 REGYTKLNN
+787 REGYAVKSN
-796 YVLAAKNGATAF
+796 YVLADGKKGIGF

-820 AYLPVANVQGV
+820 AYLPVANVQNA

-846 IDNVNAA
+846 IDNVNTA

>member
-1 MMRRL
+1 
-6 PFPPAASLSA
+6 
-16 TDVAVT
+16 
-22 LSEKIIILK
+22 
-31 YRFMRKITYFLS
+31 MRKITYFLS
-43 LCLLLLMGSTTALA
+43 LCLLLIMGSTTALA

-63 KLKSIEGSELT
+63 KLKSIDESELK
-74 SVDQIQDGKTYV
+74 SVDQIQDGHTYV

-102 GNWNGANTLS
+102 GNWSGVNTLS
-112 PDNKNSS
+112 PDDKNSS

-145 YYFKNYSQ
+145 YYFKSYNQSDK
-153 GGQLGI
+153 LGI

-165 ALFQVVSGGT
+165 TLFQVVSGGT
-175 ETQGGAGNG
+175 ATQAGAGNG
-184 KTFFFIKPKDGTDMT
+184 KTYFFIKPKDGTDMT

-205 SNVAIGFGKYG
+205 TNVAIGFGKYG

-223 PVTTEGTVTNYE
+223 PVTTDGTVTNYE

-240 KEGENTLSTSTSR
+240 KEGDNTLSTSTSR
-253 AWEGETADVS
+253 AWGGETADVS

-276 PNYVNTTVT
+276 HSYENTTVS

-297 KADAPVVLSS
+297 KSNTPIELSS
-307 ADSRKWYSL
+307 ASNRKWYSL

-332 NNVKCHG
+332 DAVKCHG
-339 AGFNVT
+339 AGFNAT

-367 KIYNKGKKQYLK
+367 KIYNKGKQQYLK
-379 STGNAETNRVTFDAS
+379 STGNTEADRVTFDAS

-416 SYVGSHNDAV
+416 SYVGSHNGGSQAT
-426 VYLGGWKGQYIS
+426 GWKGLYIS

-458 TSVDN
+458 TSVDYET
-463 ADILAIG
+463 ILAIG
-470 KAAFGKTTP
+470 KTAFSKTP
-479 ERSYT
+479 ERSYR

-498 KASVSEATTFAE
+498 KASVSAATTFAE
-510 METRVKAAAA
+510 METRVNAAAA

-538 GYGTET
+538 DYGTET

-568 NGDLG
+568 NGQPIGLG
-573 IKRLRGTS
+573 IKRLGGNS
-581 AFVPRLWQFKK
+581 AFVPRLWKFEK

-603 NTNSYVNVASML
+603 NTNSYVNVANML
-615 TKDNQDQKDAYTIYT
+615 TKDNQEQKDAYEIYT
-630 TEDAF
+630 TEYAFDA
-635 GDGYNATNDSTTMFV
+635 GYNATNDKTTMFV

-659 KLLNAANGY
+659 KLLNADKGY
-668 NYDTFEG
+668 NYDTYEG
-675 VGTWYG
+675 VATWYD
-681 NADAGNYWQFIKVTE
+681 NKDAGNYWQFIKVTE

-712 FNVKLPENSAVKA
+712 FNVKLPENSTVKA

-732 GEVLKLEEITNG
+732 GEVLKLTEITG

-750 GVILHN
+750 GVILQN
-756 TSEAEA
+756 TDAA
-762 ANISL
+762 DANINL
-767 AITTDEATLTTN
+767 AITTEGGTSFDN

-787 REGYTKLNN
+787 REGYDALSN
-796 YVLAAKNGATAF
+796 YVLADKNGTTGF
-808 YKANFTAITANK
+808 YKAKFTAIVANK
-820 AYLPVANVQGV
+820 AYLPVANVQNA
-831 QGVMMAFSFGDEVTG
+831 QGVMMAFSFGNEVTG

>member
-1 MMRRL
+1 
-6 PFPPAASLSA
+6 
-16 TDVAVT
+16 
-22 LSEKIIILK
+22 
-31 YRFMRKITYFLS
+31 MRKITYFLS

-63 KLKSIEGSELT
+63 KLKSIGESELT
-74 SVDQIQDGKTYV
+74 SVDQIQDGQKYV

-102 GNWNGANTLS
+102 GNWSGVNTLS
-112 PDNKNSS
+112 PDDKNSS

-139 LEAADG
+139 LEAANG
-145 YYFKNYSQ
+145 YYFKSYNQSDK
-153 GGQLGI
+153 LGI

-165 ALFQVVSGGT
+165 TLFQVVSGGT
-175 ETQGGAGNG
+175 ATQAGAGNG
-184 KTFFFIKPKDGTDMT
+184 KTYFFIKPKDGTDMT

-205 SNVAIGFGKYG
+205 SNVAIGYGKYG
-216 YAQVALI
+216 FAQVALI

-240 KEGENTLSTSTSR
+240 KEGDNTLSTSTSR

-263 AINNYS
+263 AIKKYS

-276 PNYVNTTVT
+276 HSYENTTVS
-285 STNKNFTCTLTP
+285 STNKNFSCTLTP
-297 KADAPVVLSS
+297 KSNTPIELSS
-307 ADSRKWYSL
+307 ASNRKWYSL
-316 QTRKTQYNEG
+316 QTRKSVYNAG

-332 NNVKCHG
+332 DAVKCHG
-339 AGFNVT
+339 AGFNAA

-367 KIYNKGKKQYLK
+367 KIFNKGKQQYLK
-379 STGNAETNRVTFDAS
+379 STGNKETNRVTFDAS
-394 GTVFYMGSV
+394 GDATGTVFYMGSV
-403 SNGTFNLNTGNAD
+403 SDGTFNLNTGNAD
-416 SYVGSHNDAV
+416 SYVGSHNSSV
-426 VYLGGWKGQYIS
+426 STVNGWMGQYIS
-438 VWTDAKDHNSYKDP
+438 VWTDAQYHNSYKAP

-458 TSVDN
+458 TPVDN

-470 KAAFGKTTP
+470 SAAFGKTP

-498 KASVSEATTFAE
+498 KALVSAATTFAD
-510 METRVKAAAA
+510 MEAKVNAASV

-527 AYYLIRNVNKG
+527 VYYLIRNVNKG

-573 IKRLRGTS
+573 IKRLGGTS
-581 AFVPRLWQFKK
+581 AFVPRLWKFEK
-592 TADGKYNLLNA
+592 TEDGKYNLLNV
-603 NTNSYVNVASML
+603 NTNSYVNVASIL
-615 TKDNQDQKDAYTIYT
+615 TKDNQEQKDAYEIYT
-630 TEDAF
+630 TEDVF
-635 GDGYNATNDSTTMFV
+635 GGGYNATNDNTTMFV

-668 NYDTFEG
+668 NSDTYEG
-675 VGTWYG
+675 VSTWYD
-681 NADAGNYWQFIKVTE
+681 NKDAGDYWQFIKVTE

-712 FNVKLPENSAVKA
+712 FNVELPENSAVKA

-732 GEVLKLEEITNG
+732 GDVLMLKEITG
-744 IIPANE
+744 DIIPAYE
-750 GVILHN
+750 GVILQN
-756 TSEAEA
+756 TGDADAAINLTITTAEA
-762 ANISL
+762 
-767 AITTDEATLTTN
+767 TTLTDN
-779 KLKGVTAK
+779 KLEGVTAK
-787 REGYTKLNN
+787 REGYDALSN
-796 YVLAAKNGATAF
+796 YVLADKNGITGF
-808 YKANFTAITANK
+808 YKAKFTAIPANK
-820 AYLPVANVQGV
+820 AYLPVANVQNA

>member
-1 MMRRL
+1 
-6 PFPPAASLSA
+6 
-16 TDVAVT
+16 
-22 LSEKIIILK
+22 
-31 YRFMRKITYFLS
+31 MRKITYFLS

-63 KLKSIEGSELT
+63 KLKSIDESELK
-74 SVDQIQDGKTYV
+74 SVDQIQDGQKYV

-102 GNWNGANTLS
+102 GNWSGVNTLS
-112 PDNKNSS
+112 PDDKNSS

-139 LEAADG
+139 LEAANG
-145 YYFKNYSQ
+145 YYFKSYNQSDK
-153 GGQLGI
+153 LGI

-165 ALFQVVSGGT
+165 TLFQVVSGGT
-175 ETQGGAGNG
+175 ATQAGAGNG
-184 KTFFFIKPKDGTDMT
+184 KTYFFIKPKDGTDMT

-205 SNVAIGFGKYG
+205 TNVAIGFGKYG

-240 KEGENTLSTSTSR
+240 KEGDNTLSTSTSR

-276 PNYVNTTVT
+276 HSYENTTVS

-297 KADAPVVLSS
+297 KSNTPIELSS
-307 ADSRKWYSL
+307 ASNRKWYSL

-339 AGFNVT
+339 AGFNT
-345 DIASYEQF
+345 TNIASYEQF

-367 KIYNKGKKQYLK
+367 KIFNKGKRQYLN
-379 STGNAETNRVTFDAS
+379 SPGPNTGDKATFDAT
-394 GTVFYMGSV
+394 GTVYYMGSE
-403 SNGTFNLNTGNAD
+403 SDGTFNLNTGTVN
-416 SYVGSHNDAV
+416 SYVGSHNGSV
-426 VYLGGWKGQYIS
+426 FYLGGWKGQYLS
-438 VWTDAKDHNSYKDP
+438 AWTDASSYNDP

-458 TSVDN
+458 TSVDD
-463 ADILAIG
+463 AVILAIG
-470 KAAFGKTTP
+470 GAAFDKTTP

-484 ENGVLKKGC
+484 ENGVLNKGC

-498 KASVSEATTFAE
+498 KASVSAATTFAE
-510 METRVKAAAA
+510 METRVNAAAA

-538 GYGTET
+538 DYGTET

-573 IKRLRGTS
+573 IKRLGGTS
-581 AFVPRLWQFKK
+581 AFVPRLWKFEK
-592 TADGKYNLLNA
+592 TEDGKYNLLNV

-615 TKDNQDQKDAYTIYT
+615 TKDNQGQKDAYEIYT
-630 TEDAF
+630 TENTF
-635 GDGYNATNDSTTMFV
+635 GDGYDATNDNTTMFV
-650 MSSSKSTGY
+650 ISSSHSTGY
-659 KLLNAANGY
+659 KFLNAANGY
-668 NYDTFEG
+668 RQDTYEG
-675 VGTWYG
+675 VGTWYD
-681 NADAGNYWQFIKVTE
+681 NTDAGNYWQFIKVTE

-712 FNVKLPENSAVKA
+712 FNVKLPENSVVKA

-732 GEVLKLEEITNG
+732 GNVLKLTEITG
-744 IIPANE
+744 IIPANQ
-750 GVILHN
+750 GVILQN
-756 TSEAEA
+756 TGDAEA
-762 ANISL
+762 AINL
-767 AITTDEATLTTN
+767 TITTDEATTLTDN
-779 KLKGVTAK
+779 RLVGVTAK
-787 REGYTKLNN
+787 REGYTALNN
-796 YVLAAKNGATAF
+796 YVLAEKNGTTAF
-808 YKANFTAITANK
+808 YKANFTVIAANK
-820 AYLPVANVQGV
+820 AYLPVANVQNA

-853 APAAKKYYDLQGR
+853 TPAAKKYYDLQGR

>member
-1 MMRRL
+1 
-6 PFPPAASLSA
+6 
-16 TDVAVT
+16 
-22 LSEKIIILK
+22 
-31 YRFMRKITYFLS
+31 MRKITYFLS

-95 LQYNVLN
+95 LQYNALN
-102 GNWNGANTLS
+102 GNWNGINTLS
-112 PDNKNSS
+112 PDDKNSS

-129 VDGDENTYYT
+129 VEGDENTYYT
-139 LEAADG
+139 LEAANG
-145 YYFKNYSQ
+145 YYFKSYNQSDK
-153 GGQLGI
+153 LGI

-165 ALFQVVSGGT
+165 TLFQVVSGGT
-175 ETQGGAGNG
+175 ENAPAAAENG
-184 KTFFFIKPKDGTDMT
+184 KGKSIFFIKPKDGTDMT
-199 YMTLNT
+199 YLTLNT
-205 SNVAIGFGKYG
+205 TNVAIGYGKYG
-216 YAQVALI
+216 YADVALI

-235 VTFAL
+235 VTFSL
-240 KEGENTLSTSTSR
+240 KEGDNTLFTTTRR
-253 AWEGETADVS
+253 AWEGETADVP
-263 AINNYS
+263 AIIKYS

-276 PNYVNTTVT
+276 HSYQNTTVS
-285 STNKNFTCTLTP
+285 STNKNFICTLTP

-316 QTRKTQYNEG
+316 QTRKTQYNAG

-332 NNVKCHG
+332 DAVKCHD
-339 AGFNVT
+339 AGFNAT

-367 KIYNKGKKQYLK
+367 KIFNKGKRQYLK
-379 STGNAETNRVTFDAS
+379 STGGDTGNKATFDAT
-394 GTVFYMGSV
+394 GTVYYMGSE
-403 SNGTFNLNTGNAD
+403 SDGTFNLNLGTVN
-416 SYVGSHNDAV
+416 SYVGSHNDGSAAT
-426 VYLGGWKGQYIS
+426 GWKGKYLS
-438 VWTDAKDHNSYKDP
+438 AWTHASSHNDP

-458 TSVDN
+458 TSVDD
-463 ADILAIG
+463 AVILAIG
-470 KAAFGKTTP
+470 GAAFGKTTP

-498 KASVSEATTFAE
+498 KASVSAATTFAE
-510 METRVKAAAA
+510 METKVNAAAA

-527 AYYLIRNVNKG
+527 AYYLIRNVNSG
-538 GYGTET
+538 AYGSDTEGK
-544 ENYKKYLTTAEIT
+544 KKYLTTAEIT

-573 IKRLRGTS
+573 IKRLGGTS
-581 AFVPRLWQFKK
+581 AFVPRLWKFEK
-592 TADGKYNLLNA
+592 TEDGKYNLLNV

-615 TKDNQDQKDAYTIYT
+615 TKDNQEQKDAYEIYT
-630 TEDAF
+630 TEDEF
-635 GDGYNATNDSTTMFV
+635 GGGYNATNDSTTMFV

-681 NADAGNYWQFIKVTE
+681 NTDAGNYWQLIKVTK
-696 VPLTIA
+696 VPLNIA

-712 FNVKLPENSAVKA
+712 FNVKLPEGTAVKA
-725 YYASAAA
+725 YYASHAA
-732 GEVLKLEEITNG
+732 GSVLKLEEITNG
-744 IIPANE
+744 VIPANQ
-750 GVILHN
+750 GVILQN
-756 TSEAEA
+756 TDA
-762 ANISL
+762 ADAKINL
-767 AITTDEATLTTN
+767 AITTDEVTTLTGN
-779 KLKGVTAK
+779 QLEGVTAK
-787 REGYTKLNN
+787 RAGYTAGTN
-796 YVLAAKNGATAF
+796 YVLAEKNGKVGF
-808 YKANFTAITANK
+808 YKASFTTIVANK
-820 AYLPVANVQGV
+820 AYLPQTNVQNA

-853 APAAKKYYDLQGR
+853 TATAKKYYDLQGR

-878 EDGQKVLFK
+878 EDGQKVLLK

>member
-1 MMRRL
+1 
-6 PFPPAASLSA
+6 
-16 TDVAVT
+16 
-22 LSEKIIILK
+22 
-31 YRFMRKITYFLS
+31 MRKITYFLS

-63 KLKSIEGSELT
+63 KLKSINESELK
-74 SVDQIQDGKTYV
+74 SVDQIQDGQKYV

-102 GNWNGANTLS
+102 GNWSGVNTLS
-112 PDNKNSS
+112 PDDKNSS

-139 LEAADG
+139 LEAANG
-145 YYFKNYSQ
+145 YYFKSYNQSDK
-153 GGQLGI
+153 LGI

-165 ALFQVVSGGT
+165 TLFQVVSGGT
-175 ETQGGAGNG
+175 ATQAGAGNG
-184 KTFFFIKPKDGTDMT
+184 KTYFFIKPKDGTDMT

-205 SNVAIGFGKYG
+205 TNVAIGFGKYG

-240 KEGENTLSTSTSR
+240 KEGDNTLSTSTSR

-276 PNYVNTTVT
+276 HSYENTTVS

-297 KADAPVVLSS
+297 KSNTPIELSS
-307 ADSRKWYSL
+307 ASNRKWYSL

-339 AGFNVT
+339 AGFNT
-345 DIASYEQF
+345 TNIASYEQF

-367 KIYNKGKKQYLK
+367 KIFNKGKRQYLN
-379 STGNAETNRVTFDAS
+379 SPGPNTGDKATFDAT
-394 GTVFYMGSV
+394 GTVYYMGSE
-403 SNGTFNLNTGNAD
+403 SDGTFNLNTGTVN
-416 SYVGSHNDAV
+416 SYVGSHNGSV
-426 VYLGGWKGQYIS
+426 FYLGGWKGQYLS
-438 VWTDAKDHNSYKDP
+438 AWTDASSHNDP

-458 TSVDN
+458 TSVDD
-463 ADILAIG
+463 AVILAIG
-470 KAAFGKTTP
+470 GAAFGKTTP

-498 KASVSEATTFAE
+498 KASVSAATTFAE
-510 METRVKAAAA
+510 METRVNAAAA

-573 IKRLRGTS
+573 IKRLGGTS
-581 AFVPRLWQFKK
+581 AFVPRLWKFEK
-592 TADGKYNLLNA
+592 TEDGKYNLLNV

-615 TKDNQDQKDAYTIYT
+615 TKDNQRQKDAYEIYT
-630 TEDAF
+630 TENTF
-635 GDGYNATNDSTTMFV
+635 GDGYDATNDKTTMFV
-650 MSSSKSTGY
+650 ISSSHSTGY
-659 KLLNAANGY
+659 KFLNAANGY
-668 NYDTFEG
+668 RQDTYEG
-675 VGTWYG
+675 VGTWYD
-681 NADAGNYWQFIKVTE
+681 NTDAGNYWQFIKVTE

-712 FNVKLPENSAVKA
+712 FNVKLPENSVVKA

-732 GEVLKLEEITNG
+732 GNVLKLTEITG
-744 IIPANE
+744 IIPANQ
-750 GVILHN
+750 GVILQN
-756 TSEAEA
+756 TGDAEA
-762 ANISL
+762 AINL
-767 AITTDEATLTTN
+767 TITTDEATTLTDN
-779 KLKGVTAK
+779 RLVGVTAK
-787 REGYTKLNN
+787 REGYTALNN
-796 YVLAAKNGATAF
+796 YVLAEKNGTTAF
-808 YKANFTAITANK
+808 YKANFTVIAANK
-820 AYLPVANVQGV
+820 AYLPVANVQNA

-853 APAAKKYYDLQGR
+853 TPAAKKYYDLQGR